1 MPGSASGQGR
11 SGLPFQDVLKQEPA
25 AGEWSRASAFSIK
38 LKKYIIKEQECGCLM
53 KDGRFV
59 EMLTAGKYSYLDMLG
74 YEVQT
79 VPMTGE
85 VRTCQIPEEILM
97 KDEKFASRVV
107 KAVLPD
113 ECIALRFVNKA
124 YREVITKPETLYWNV
139 FEKNEF
145 QLIDITQPHM
155 EDTL

>member
-38 LKKYIIKEQECGCLM
+38 QVLQIQNKEGIRYDDKEIYNQ
-53 KDGRFV
+53 R
-59 EMLTAGKYSYLDMLG
+59 AGM
-74 YEVQT
+74 
-79 VPMTGE
+79 
-85 VRTCQIPEEILM
+85 R
-97 KDEKFASRVV
+97 
-107 KAVLPD
+107 LPD

-145 QLIDITQPHM
+145 QLIHITRPHM
-155 EDTL
+155 EDTLPRMYMDLMAA

>member
-1 MPGSASGQGR
+1 MPGPGKIKEA
-11 SGLPFQDVLKQEPA
+11 PA

-59 EMLTAGKYSYLDMLG
+59 EMLTAGKYSYLNMLG
-74 YEVQT
+74 YEVRT

-107 KAVLPD
+107 KAALPD
-113 ECIALRFVNKA
+113 ECIALWFANKRRYA
-124 YREVITKPETLYWNV
+124 NC
-139 FEKNEF
+139 
-145 QLIDITQPHM
+145 
-155 EDTL
+155 

>member
-1 MPGSASGQGR
+1 MPGPGKIKEA
-11 SGLPFQDVLKQEPA
+11 PA
-25 AGEWSRASAFSIK
+25 AGERSRASAFSIK

-53 KDGRFV
+53 KDGRFG

-97 KDEKFASRVV
+97 KDEKFVSRVV
-107 KAVLPD
+107 KAALPD
-113 ECIALRFVNKA
+113 ECIALRFANKA

>member
-1 MPGSASGQGR
+1 MPGPGKIKEA
-11 SGLPFQDVLKQEPA
+11 PA

-145 QLIDITQPHM
+145 QLIHITRPHM
-155 EDTL
+155 EDTLPRMYMDLMAA

>member
-1 MPGSASGQGR
+1 MPRPGKIKEA
-11 SGLPFQDVLKQEPA
+11 PA

-59 EMLTAGKYSYLDMLG
+59 EMLTAGKYSYLNMLG
-74 YEVQT
+74 YEVRT

-107 KAVLPD
+107 KAALPD
-113 ECIALRFVNKA
+113 ECIALRFANKRRYA
-124 YREVITKPETLYWNV
+124 NG
-139 FEKNEF
+139 
-145 QLIDITQPHM
+145 
-155 EDTL
+155 